1 MEIRGIAILGL
12 NGAGKSTLAH
22 ALSKEKG
29 YFEMDVE
36 DYYFPEQ
43 KQSRRRVLEDCVASA
58 KSDADGIPFA
68 HARTKDEVQRA
79 LLVDMEAHPK
89 FILSG
94 VTMNWCE
101 DILSRLDIAFWIQTP
116 LEKRLDRIMQR
127 DERRFGARVLPG
139 GDLYD
144 QQMQFRSMAQNR
156 SDKMIEDSAMNLG
169 CPVIILDGTLP
180 VQELVRIALQK
191 L

>member
-1 MEIRGIAILGL
+1 MEVRGIAILGL

-43 KQSRRRVLEDCVASA
+43 KQSRRRVLEDCVASG
-58 KSDADGIPFA
+58 KYDADGIPFA
-68 HARTKDEVQRA
+68 HARTKDEVQQA

-116 LEKRLDRIMQR
+116 LEQRLDRIMQR
-127 DERRFGARVLPG
+127 DERRFGTRVLPG

-180 VQELVRIALQK
+180 VQELVRVALQK